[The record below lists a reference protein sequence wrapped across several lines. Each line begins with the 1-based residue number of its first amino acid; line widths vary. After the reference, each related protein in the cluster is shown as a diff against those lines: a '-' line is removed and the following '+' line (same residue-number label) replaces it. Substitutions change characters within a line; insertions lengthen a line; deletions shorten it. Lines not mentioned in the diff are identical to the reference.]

1 MFRFSNQALSA
12 ALMAVLAATL
22 ACAAPDESGDA
33 GAGDS
38 DPGAES
44 SAGPS
49 TLAQLLADGQAVF
62 GVFSR
67 PTAPDNAALMGQNR
81 ELDFVFYSLESGP
94 FDIMSTKVYM
104 DGIAEGSGEDAP
116 HPLILRI
123 PPIRNGV
130 AEAEAH
136 AAEALA
142 AGIAGIV
149 FPHAESAEDAAV
161 AVSVMGDDL
170 WPGNPAG
177 TLLSILIVE
186 DAEAVD
192 RVDEIVATPGCERG
206 LRRARRPAQGLPG
219 RHGGGRGS
227 DPAGAGGVP
236 APRGAV
242 RNHGGRGRHRRADRA
257 GLPGVHR
264 ERSGRGDSG
273 QGGGGAG
280 VAGRV
285 TRTQPPAAS
294 MRSRARRRKRSAAAT
309 AFVACSSLKA
319 MKGNPP
325 GRPLG

>member
-1 MFRFSNQALSA
+1 MFRFSNHAPSA
-12 ALMAVLAATL
+12 ALVAVLAATL

-33 GAGDS
+33 GSGDS
-38 DPGAES
+38 DPGTPS
-44 SAGPS
+44 DTGPS
-49 TLAQLLADGQAVF
+49 GLAQLLADGQAVF

-67 PTAPDNAALMGQNR
+67 PAAPDNATLMGQNR

-104 DGIAEGSGEDAP
+104 EGIAEGSGEDAP

-136 AAEALA
+136 TAEALA

-170 WPGNPAG
+170 WPGNSAG

-192 RVDEIVATPGCERG
+192 RVDDIVATPGVSVVFAG
-206 LRRARRPAQGLPG
+206 PGDLRRAYQGDMEAVEAAIQQVLAACQRHGVPCGITAGVDDIAERIAQGF
-219 RHGGGRGS
+219 RVFIVS
-227 DPAGAGGVP
+227 DPAAVTAGRE
-236 APRGAV
+236 AA
-242 RNHGGRGRHRRADRA
+242 GRG
-257 GLPGVHR
+257 
-264 ERSGRGDSG
+264 
-273 QGGGGAG
+273 
-280 VAGRV
+280 
-285 TRTQPPAAS
+285 
-294 MRSRARRRKRSAAAT
+294 
-309 AFVACSSLKA
+309 
-319 MKGNPP
+319 
-325 GRPLG
+325 